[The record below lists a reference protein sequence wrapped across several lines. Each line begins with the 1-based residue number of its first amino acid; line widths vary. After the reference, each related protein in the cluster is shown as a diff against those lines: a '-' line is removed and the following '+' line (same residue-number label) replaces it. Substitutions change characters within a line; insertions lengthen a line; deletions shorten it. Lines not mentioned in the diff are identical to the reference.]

1 MNQVHS
7 IMHFHTSIILPLIKM
22 KPSYT
27 EAGNDVQERQLL
39 LANLIGLT
47 PNSIAAVVVKADNK
61 RKNACSN
68 SENST
73 KLPSENA
80 WHQKRYIGSHFLS
93 YHWEGI
99 LDRC

>member
-1 MNQVHS
+1 MNQVYS
-7 IMHFHTSIILPLIKM
+7 IMYFYTSIMLPLIKM

-27 EAGNDVQERQLL
+27 EAGKDVQERQLL
-39 LANLIGLT
+39 LAKMIGLI

-61 RKNACSN
+61 RKYTYSK

-80 WHQKRYIGSHFLS
+80 WHQKRHIGSHFLG